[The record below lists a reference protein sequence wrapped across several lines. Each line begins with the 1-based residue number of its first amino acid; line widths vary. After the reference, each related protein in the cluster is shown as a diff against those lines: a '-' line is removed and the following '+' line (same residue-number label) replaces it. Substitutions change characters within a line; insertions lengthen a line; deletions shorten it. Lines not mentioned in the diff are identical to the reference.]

1 QREKEK
7 HESYSSHTIRM
18 VKAKIK
24 PLLPSLRE
32 KKRYLVYE
40 VVSGNRFNDALHVN
54 KSILEAAKEFLG
66 NLGMARAGIITMNDQ
81 WNADMQRGI
90 IRVNNRHVDDL
101 KASLVFAGSIDGKE
115 TIVRSIGASGILKK
129 ARQKYLYTAK

>member
-1 QREKEK
+1 
-7 HESYSSHTIRM
+7 M
-18 VKAKIK
+18 AKAKIK

-40 VVSGNRFNDALHVN
+40 VISRNRFNDVLHVN
-54 KSILEAAKEFLG
+54 KAIVEAAKGFLG

-101 KASLVFAGSIDGKE
+101 KASLVFAGNIEGKE
-115 TIVRSIGASGILKK
+115 AIVRSIGASGILKK
-129 ARQKYLYTAK
+129 AKQKYLYTAK

>member
-1 QREKEK
+1 
-7 HESYSSHTIRM
+7 M

-40 VVSGNRFNDALHVN
+40 VASRNKFNDALHVN
-54 KSILEAAKEFLG
+54 KAILEAAKGFLG
-66 NLGMARAGIITMNDQ
+66 NLGMAKAGIIPMNDQ
-81 WNADMQRGI
+81 WDEGMQRGV
-90 IRVNNRHVDDL
+90 IRVNNRHVDNL

-115 TIVRSIGASGILKK
+115 AIVRSIGASGILKK
-129 ARQKYLYTAK
+129 AKQKYL

>member
-1 QREKEK
+1 
-7 HESYSSHTIRM
+7 M
-18 VKAKIK
+18 AKAKIK

-40 VVSGNRFNDALHVN
+40 VISKNSFNDALHVN
-54 KSILEAAKEFLG
+54 KAILEAAKEFLG
-66 NLGMARAGIITMNDQ
+66 NVGMARAGIITMSDQ

-101 KASLVFAGSIDGKE
+101 KASLVFARGIDGKE
-115 TIVRSIGASGILKK
+115 AIVRSIGASGILKK
-129 ARQKYLYTAK
+129 AKQKYLYTAK

>member
-1 QREKEK
+1 
-7 HESYSSHTIRM
+7 M
-18 VKAKIK
+18 AKAKIK

-40 VVSGNRFNDALHVN
+40 VISRNRFNDALHVN
-54 KSILEAAKEFLG
+54 KAILEAAKEFLG

-81 WNADMQRGI
+81 WNSDMQRGI

-101 KASLVFAGSIDGKE
+101 KASLVFTRGIEGKE

-129 ARQKYLYTAK
+129 AKQKYLYTAK